1 MNKIIFPSSIK
12 GTIAAPASKSY
23 MQRTVAAALLCDGI
37 TTINNPSFC
46 EDSMRSIEIAE
57 QLGAKIDVSEN
68 KITITGGLKPINNIL
83 NCGEAGLSL
92 RMFTP
97 IAALHNKTIILN
109 GEGSLKTRPLPSVE
123 EPLKHLGV
131 KVETNNGFIPI
142 EVCGPIKGGNITIDG
157 SISSQF
163 LTGLLMALPLAENN
177 STITV
182 DNLKSKPYI
191 DITLT
196 LLKTFGIKVIN
207 NNYTKFTIKGNQKYL
222 PQTYTIESDWSGLSF
237 LLVAAAING
246 DVTITNITA
255 VSKQADYAI
264 IYALK
269 KAGVNIE
276 INKNKILV
284 NKSTIL
290 GFRFDAT
297 ECPDLFPPLVALAS
311 AALGTTVITG
321 VSRLK
326 HKESDRA
333 KALVKEFSKI
343 GIDIKIDGDNLII
356 KGGKIKGTTVNAHN
370 DHRIAMALSC
380 VAIIADAPITITGA
394 ECVAKSYPE
403 FFDDME
409 LLGLKTETNR

>member
-23 MQRTVAAALLCDGI
+23 MQRAVAAALLCDGI

-333 KALVKEFSKI
+333 KALVKEFYKI
-343 GIDIKIDGDNLII
+343 GIYIKIDGDNLII
-356 KGGKIKGTTVNAHN
+356 KGGKIKGATVNAHN